1 VEVVQ
6 MGFSVS
12 GSAAIIFAA
21 LFIAFGMYHSAATDS
36 FERVSDARDSHADAA
51 LERTNT
57 EIAIESAVRD
67 LDAGVTEFRVRV
79 NNTGSTA
86 LSVEETD
93 ALVDS
98 DYRTGWRT
106 DATVDGTSNT
116 ELWLPGEQLVFNLT
130 GDTGDR
136 VKVVTE
142 HGVADS
148 AEVTGT

>member
-1 VEVVQ
+1 

-21 LFIAFGMYHSAATDS
+21 MFIAFGMWHSAATDG
-36 FERVSDARDSHADAA
+36 FERVTDAQDAHADSA
-51 LERTNT
+51 LDRQNT
-57 EIAIESAVRD
+57 DIVVESAVKD
-67 LDAGVTEFRVRV
+67 LDAGITEFRVRV

-93 ALVDS
+93 ALVSTDTRGE
-98 DYRTGWRT
+98 YRDGWRA
-106 DATVDGTSNT
+106 DATVAGTPGT
-116 ELWLPGEQLVFNLT
+116 DLWLPGEQLVFNLT
-130 GDTGDR
+130 GNTGDR